1 MTVAGSP
8 SNAGDY
14 ALVLKC
20 SDGVNTD
27 VTSGLNVKIVAN
39 LDPVLVDP
47 PKDAEAIVGVAFT
60 HQLPAIMFTDPEG
73 DSITITITADKG
85 SLPTFISFD
94 LGTLTLS
101 GTPGKYDAG
110 KHSLKATGS
119 DASDASTDATF
130 FVTVIGKISFS

>member
-27 VTSGLNVKIVAN
+27 VTSALNVKIAN

-47 PKDAEAIVGVAFT
+47 P
-60 HQLPAIMFTDPEG
+60 
-73 DSITITITADKG
+73 
-85 SLPTFISFD
+85 
-94 LGTLTLS
+94 
-101 GTPGKYDAG
+101 
-110 KHSLKATGS
+110 
-119 DASDASTDATF
+119 
-130 FVTVIGKISFS
+130 